1 MPAGFLGCFGRC
13 FGCRKGGAW
22 CPGWIFGCWFWSLS
36 GRSRKTPWT
45 RLVCLRGCRGMT
57 LVKNP
62 CNAWDMFEWP
72 CLLFGERRRQS
83 SQPELRLMLDTGL
96 GQGNN
101 MSCPSVQ
108 TFVLSSSLS
117 TVMPFSPGSVLGHV
131 GRLLALRA
139 NRVAQMVAFNES
151 LLNLRASNPVSSKVL
166 WQLLPFDQ
174 YIMSADVHSSPMS
187 SWSDGQIFADLIS
200 LISHGSA
207 WLLKRLNQQGQ
218 IFYILKSR

>member
-1 MPAGFLGCFGRC
+1 M
-13 FGCRKGGAW
+13 
-22 CPGWIFGCWFWSLS
+22 
-36 GRSRKTPWT
+36 
-45 RLVCLRGCRGMT
+45 
-57 LVKNP
+57 KNP

-72 CLLFGERRRQS
+72 FLLFGERRRQS
-83 SQPELRLMLDTGL
+83 SQPKLRLTLDTGL
-96 GQGNN
+96 GQGKNR
-101 MSCPSVQ
+101 SCPSVQ

-151 LLNLRASNPVSSKVL
+151 LLNLRTSNPVSSKVL

-187 SWSDGQIFADLIS
+187 GARAGRRGCARFTLEGCQVRCKMRCCLVPRLGPRVLFWAGADS
-200 LISHGSA
+200 NSTE
-207 WLLKRLNQQGQ
+207 LK
-218 IFYILKSR
+218 IPSSF